1 MESNRITFEKLS
13 DVKVFM
19 ELLAEQVG
27 QKQRA
32 AAMLIQFGMAE
43 NSPAMFEARKDTRN
57 TVELL
62 INVYREFSRL
72 HDTQCQGGDECGVTE
87 DMIEDAITALIE
99 LRDEIDK
106 AEAVAVKMG
115 PQSPED
121 ARMGIMGALGAL
133 TGNPFAGPAT
143 LGGNPAPVDT
153 RDASTGTGMYL

>member
-19 ELLAEQVG
+19 ELLAAQLG

-72 HDTQCQGGDECGVTE
+72 HDTQCQDECGVTDE
-87 DMIEDAITALIE
+87 MIEDAITDLIG

-143 LGGNPAPVDT
+143 LGGNPGSVDT
-153 RDASTGTGMYL
+153 RDASSGTGMYL